1 MSWKRVRIEVAR
13 SRDFPEGSHRH
24 GYEMVL
30 PLQADGRID
39 EKALKAAPEVATVHR
54 FWEGEGD
61 SVGQIQ
67 HRGGKWMISY
77 SEGDADDEALH
88 RFAEHRFKEGEY
100 VSVRE
105 AEGGAEHALQVVSVR
120 PEPGLA
126 PAQG

>member
-1 MSWKRVRIEVAR
+1 MSWMRVRIEAAR
-13 SRDFPEGSHRH
+13 GREFPEGSHRH

-30 PLQADGRID
+30 PLKADGHLD

-61 SVGQIQ
+61 SVGQILHQ
-67 HRGGKWMISY
+67 GGKWMISY

-88 RFAEHRFKEGEY
+88 RFSEHHFKEGEY
-100 VSVRE
+100 VSVRG

-126 PAQG
+126 SAQG